1 MGWLKSRDE
10 LPEELREMDPKDIV
24 EAVKKSKTLE
34 TELAT
39 QKTAYSELNT
49 KFETFN
55 TEFETKVGS
64 AVAEAVAKA
73 TNKGG
78 GGSGGSGGSGGGSGG
93 GGGEQFA
100 DFLTDPDKAFAQR
113 AQPVAALA
121 LNTAGYVAKEAA
133 RRKFQ
138 NAQRANQGKNFDGYF
153 FEKYENEIEEL
164 ARTVP
169 AQQLANPATWEHIYF
184 NVKGRHADEIAQ
196 QYKDGKLDIG
206 IESGATGARGSG
218 GSGGGD
224 DADKLTPQELKIAA
238 RMGRTPEQFLEQK
251 KKMNANPI
259 GVAI

>member
-1 MGWLKSRDE
+1 MGWLKNKEE

-24 EAVKKSKTLE
+24 AAVKRSKELE

-39 QKTAYSELNT
+39 QKTAYTDLNT

-55 TEFETKVGS
+55 TEFEKKV
-64 AVAEAVAKA
+64 EAQVTELVAKA
-73 TNKGG
+73 GG
-78 GGSGGSGGSGGGSGG
+78 KKNDDPPPKT
-93 GGGEQFA
+93 QFA
-100 DFLTDPDKAFAQR
+100 DFLTDPDRAFAER

-206 IESGATGARGSG
+206 IESGATGARGNG
-218 GSGGGD
+218 GADGGAG

-238 RMGRTPEQFLEQK
+238 RMGRTPEEYLKQK
-251 KKMNANPI
+251 KEINA
-259 GVAI
+259 GVGANV